1 MKNKKIALITGATRG
16 IGLAIAK
23 ELANDGFLIVGT
35 GTSQQS
41 TDGLR
46 EELKSNNI
54 EGSAYILDITDE
66 HSVEKLYSDINKDFS
81 ETPDVVVN
89 NAGITNDNLLIRMS
103 DDQWFKTINTNLNS
117 LYTISKIFLKP
128 MIKKEKRKNNM
139 YFFSCCKHRKC
150 WAN

>member
-41 TDGLR
+41 ADGLK

-66 HSVEKLYSDINKDFS
+66 HSVEKLYSDINK
-81 ETPDVVVN
+81 ETNQTTKEHILKNVFFDLNKSVLRQESQIELNLFIKYLIENPN
-89 NAGITNDNLLIRMS
+89 IKIELGGHRRPNLL
-103 DDQWFKTINTNLNS
+103 
-117 LYTISKIFLKP
+117 
-128 MIKKEKRKNNM
+128 
-139 YFFSCCKHRKC
+139 
-150 WAN
+150 

>member
-66 HSVEKLYSDINKDFS
+66 HSIEKLYFDINKDFS
-81 ETPDVVVN
+81 EIRSPVDGTVSLVEAKNVGQFFKSGETLAEIVPDN
-89 NAGITNDNLLIRMS
+89 PNLRLKAYIPTK
-103 DDQWFKTINTNLNS
+103 D
-117 LYTISKIFLKP
+117 ISNV
-128 MIKKEKRKNNM
+128 E
-139 YFFSCCKHRKC
+139 SG
-150 WAN
+150 AAT

>member
-41 TDGLR
+41 TDGLS

-66 HSVEKLYSDINKDFS
+66 HSIEKLYSDINKDFS

-103 DDQWFKTINTNLNS
+103 NDQWFKTINTNLNS

-128 MIKKEKRKNNM
+128 MIKKRKGRIICI
-139 YFFSCCKHRKC
+139 SSVV
-150 WAN
+150 ANT